1 MREVHAFLFPRAKW
15 GPGAVR
21 NWLAQRGMEGLHVAA
36 AGGNW
41 RVEVYGSAGF
51 YPGTIRQRS
60 VGDGVV
66 ALVGRPL

>member
-1 MREVHAFLFPRAKW
+1 
-15 GPGAVR
+15 
-21 NWLAQRGMEGLHVAA
+21 MEGLHVAA